1 MKMNTRQWMVTHEWM
16 VKPMPQKEWIEKR
29 GILLWI
35 SEVLSGLG
43 AGLFLVSLFMN
54 NRPGMAIGLLIII
67 CLKLPVHIA
76 YFGKPLR
83 FWRTMPPFSNAWKT
97 SWSARGVAFTMVFT
111 SFALA
116 QLAIGQ
122 SDIGGFLGPAATPLY
137 WISGGIAGIF
147 ALLTCVYS
155 GFILNSCKS
164 VPFWSTGTLPIV
176 FLLTGIAEGF
186 GLIIAIGLAGGNVNM
201 ASAEM
206 WSRVTLTANAFIII
220 IYLVNAS
227 YSSAVGKISVEELI
241 TGKVAVVFWVGLI
254 ALGIVLPLG
263 ISVSSIYAGGGVSS
277 VMQIT
282 AIVCHAIGA
291 FSLKYCVLKAGLYQ
305 PLIPKVPAV
314 MNAKQQ
320 IKAGSSNV
328 LVTPSVRK
336 QSSWQE

>member
-1 MKMNTRQWMVTHEWM
+1 MHTRQWMITHEWM

-29 GILLWI
+29 GILVWI

-54 NRPGMAIGLLIII
+54 NQPGMAIGWLIIM

-97 SWSARGVAFTMVFT
+97 SWSARGVVFTMFFT
-111 SFALA
+111 SFALV

-122 SDIGGFLGPAATPLY
+122 PAIGEFLGPAATPLY
-137 WISGGIAGIF
+137 WIFGGLAGFF
-147 ALLTCVYS
+147 ALLTCIYS
-155 GFILNSCKS
+155 GFIMNSCKS
-164 VPFWSTGTLPIV
+164 VPFWNTGILPVV
-176 FLLTGIAEGF
+176 FPLTGIAEGF
-186 GLIIAIGLAGGNVNM
+186 GLIMAIGLAGGDVDM
-201 ASAEM
+201 ASAAM
-206 WSRVTLTANAFIII
+206 WSRVTLMVNAFIII

-227 YSSAVGKISVEELI
+227 CNSAVGKISVKELI

-254 ALGIVLPLG
+254 ALGIVLPLI
-263 ISVSSIYAGGGVSS
+263 ISVSSIYAGGEVSS
-277 VMQIT
+277 MMQIT
-282 AIVCHAIGA
+282 AIICHAVGA
-291 FSLKYCVLKAGLYQ
+291 FSLKYCLLKVGLYQ
-305 PLIPKVPAV
+305 PLTPRVPAV
-314 MNAKQQ
+314 TNAKQQ
-320 IKAGSSNV
+320 VAAGSRSI